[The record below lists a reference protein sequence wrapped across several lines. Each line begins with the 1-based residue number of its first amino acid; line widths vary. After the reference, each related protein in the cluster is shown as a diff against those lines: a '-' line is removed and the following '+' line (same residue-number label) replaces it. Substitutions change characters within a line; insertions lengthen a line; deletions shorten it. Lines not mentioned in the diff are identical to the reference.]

1 VRDLAE
7 KVRVSAEEMRV
18 SAEDSLQHCLSSHH
32 VVLLGE
38 WFQALLT
45 SFLLQ
50 VTNMRIIKLTQ
61 KTARQAACILF
72 ADVSKRVGTTDRTIA
87 G

>member
-1 VRDLAE
+1 LAE

-45 SFLLQ
+45 SLLLQ
-50 VTNMRIIKLTQ
+50 VTNMRIIKLAQ
-61 KTARQAACILF
+61 KTGRQAACILF
-72 ADVSKRVGTTDRTIA
+72 ADVSKRVGTTDRTFA